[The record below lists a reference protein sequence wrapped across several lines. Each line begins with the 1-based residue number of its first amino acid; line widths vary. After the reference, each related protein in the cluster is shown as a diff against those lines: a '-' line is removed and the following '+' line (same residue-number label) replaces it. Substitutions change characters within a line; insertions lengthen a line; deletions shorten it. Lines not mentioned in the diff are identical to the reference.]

1 LNALFV
7 FDPQTKDGMIYV
19 STGVGSNPDLQPG
32 KFSSEARFQERITD
46 ALYRG
51 AIAQP

>member
-1 LNALFV
+1 
-7 FDPQTKDGMIYV
+7 MIYA
-19 STGVGSNPDLQPG
+19 SNGVGADPDRQYG

-51 AIAQP
+51 AIARRVTQMHQMLALT